1 MDIGKR
7 IKILRVQMDLSQ
19 AKLAKLL
26 GVTPTALYNW
36 EANRK
41 KVSATMAM
49 KLLEVAKEHGVSM
62 TLDEF
67 FKGKDE

>member
-7 IKILRVQMDLSQ
+7 IKILRVQMGLSQ

-26 GVTPTALYNW
+26 NVTPTALYNW
-36 EANRK
+36 ESNRK

-49 KLLEVAKEHGVSM
+49 QLLDVAKEYGVIM